1 MRRRDF
7 IALFGAAFVWPAGV
21 RAQQSTVP
29 VIGFLASRS
38 PEDSANVLTA
48 FREALAKAGYGEGR
62 GVAIEYR
69 WARGRYDQL
78 PGLASELIQRNVAL
92 VAAFGPPAA
101 LAAKAATATI
111 PVVFVTGGD
120 PVALGLV
127 GSLNQPGGNVTGV
140 NLLVSEVGSK
150 RLAALTELVPTAH
163 TIAFLIN
170 PKNPDAEIET
180 GDALAAARGLG
191 RQGFIVRATSEQEI
205 EAAFATMEQKRASAL
220 FVGADSFFN
229 SRRDRIVSLA
239 AQKRIPAIYQ
249 FREFADAGGLMSYGP
264 NLADAYRH
272 AGEYVGRILRG
283 AKPSE
288 LPVLQASQFELVINL
303 KTAKVLGLTVP
314 PSLLA
319 RADEVIE

>member
-1 MRRRDF
+1 MRRREF
-7 IALFGAAFVWPAGV
+7 IGLLAGAVMVWPTTV

-38 PEDSANVLTA
+38 LEDSTNVLTA
-48 FREALAKAGYGEGR
+48 FREALAKAGYGEGQ

-92 VAAFGPPAA
+92 IAAFGPPAA

-111 PVVFVTGGD
+111 PVIFVTGGD

-127 GSLNQPGGNVTGV
+127 TSLNQPGANVTGV
-140 NLLVSEVGSK
+140 NLLISEVGSK
-150 RLAALTELVPTAH
+150 RLAILTELVPTAH

-191 RQGFIVRATSEQEI
+191 RQGFIVRATSDAEI
-205 EAAFATMEQKRASAL
+205 EDAFATIEQKRASAL

-229 SRRDRIVSLA
+229 ARRDRIVSLA
-239 AQKRIPAIYQ
+239 AQKRIPTVYE
-249 FREFADAGGLMSYGP
+249 FREFANAGGLMSCGP
-264 NLADAYRH
+264 SLADAYRH
-272 AGEYVGRILRG
+272 AGRIRRPNSARCKTGRT
-283 AKPSE
+283 ACT
-288 LPVLQASQFELVINL
+288 ASV
-303 KTAKVLGLTVP
+303 AV
-314 PSLLA
+314 
-319 RADEVIE
+319 